1 MREPELLPPPNPAG
15 AARTGRVAV
24 ACLAAAA
31 LAACNSSGSPPPAA
45 QGPLFVIASP
55 QDGATVSGPV
65 FFSVQPLRSA
75 EVQGV
80 TFTAGDKE
88 LLVDAPGE
96 DAFKVF
102 LVPRDFPDGPLTLRA
117 TVTGQDGSRSER
129 SVTVKVVADPPSSG
143 TVGAGGATLGTQETS
158 GAVSTLSIPAGVAQ
172 GAVVSFTARNK
183 AEVKA
188 ATGIDYDALG
198 VTFLGAQE
206 IDSTLPIAAPVG
218 VSSGGFGP
226 MVQPGQAVLNYMI
239 LPDGDGDGIG
249 ELVAVNGATVAPGGD
264 IVSNPL
270 PQLQL
275 GPSGATASAGAR
287 GVRRAQVGPIA
298 GPPGTFVELEATGF
312 NLFSPLGNVAA
323 FHSLVGGEDIELP
336 AFVNPHLETPGA
348 SPTIGFWLPVLPAGD
363 ATVTLRNVSAGTAL
377 APISLT
383 IEAPPPLPKEPAAV
397 IDDTL
402 AEAIRVLSKDPGLQD
417 AVDRLE
423 TERSGYA
430 ALAANPSAGEAQA
443 LNDIAVFLANSNI
456 LDLLAQLDTPAVAA
470 LANASGGCSPGN
482 FQSAFTNLDIGAF
495 SLEMAAI
502 NINLGAVIPPL
513 AILGGADLFIGAK
526 LVAKGMG
533 QFLSTIKDCLTP
545 EPPPLP
551 PIEPTLRSCN
561 LGFVP
566 IPATPPP
573 PTGGDGL
580 RGLRSGLAQ
589 AAAPPPMTGM
599 GSVIPPGGDAC
610 GSALGGPPPA
620 AAALRALR
628 PQARASGGHS
638 LASTLGDLTGRFVV
652 KVFFGAGSSV
662 PFSGVSDASG
672 YFHIPVV
679 PAGQPFQAIA
689 FDTLTGET
697 REANGVGPEVGQ
709 STFLT
714 FDFFASGTTGAKVL
728 TYDTNTQGTYG
739 GTDLYLFQ
747 GKAGDVVNLAVY
759 SQLSPLN
766 GVGYQLADANGFP
779 LISGI
784 ASGGHYLETSFQAL
798 AADGLYT
805 FSLDGSAETGSYT
818 LGLALIDPPTP
829 IDISVPLVGN
839 LATVGDSQFYS
850 FAGSAGDVLQLTL
863 GPDGASVLNADLL
876 AREPQANV
884 PFYAQ
889 HVVGELFTTST
900 RRITSGSVT
909 LGSTG
914 EHLLELKHDD
924 PFEADLQKYLGGYRV
939 DIAKTP

>member
-1 MREPELLPPPNPAG
+1 VTEPELLPPPNPAG

-31 LAACNSSGSPPPAA
+31 LAACNSSGSPPPPGA

-80 TFTAGDKE
+80 TFTAGGKE

-102 LVPRDFPDGPLTLRA
+102 LVPRDFPDGPLTLHA
-117 TVTGQDGSRSER
+117 AVTDKDGGRSER
-129 SVTVKVVADPPSSG
+129 SITVNVLADPPSSG
-143 TVGAGGATLGTQETS
+143 TVGAAGATLGTHEAS
-158 GAVSTLSIPAGVAQ
+158 GALSTLSIPAGVAH
-172 GAVVSFTARNK
+172 GAAIRFTARSK
-183 AEVKA
+183 EEVKA

-206 IDSTLPIAAPVG
+206 IDSTLPITAPVG

-264 IVSNPL
+264 IVSNPM

-275 GPSGATASAGAR
+275 GPSGATASAGVR

-363 ATVTLRNVSAGTAL
+363 ATVTLRNVSAGSAL

-383 IEAPPPLPKEPAAV
+383 IEAPLPLPKEPAAV

-417 AVDRLE
+417 AVDRLV

-430 ALAANPSAGEAQA
+430 ALAANPSADEAQA
-443 LNDIAVFLANSNI
+443 LSDIAVFMANSNI
-456 LDLLAQLDTPAVAA
+456 LDLLAQLDTPAIAA
-470 LANASGGCSPGN
+470 LASASGGCSPGN
-482 FQSAFTNLDIGAF
+482 FQSAFVDVTMGAYSF
-495 SLEMAAI
+495 EMAAI
-502 NINLGAVIPPL
+502 NLQLAVAIPPL
-513 AILGGADLFIGAK
+513 AILGGADLFLGGK
-526 LVAKGMG
+526 FVARGMG
-533 QFLSTIKDCLTP
+533 RFLSTLEECLTP
-545 EPPPLP
+545 DPPPLP

-561 LGFVP
+561 LTFVP
-566 IPATPPP
+566 MPATPPP
-573 PTGGDGL
+573 SGGPDGL
-580 RGLRSGLAQ
+580 RLA
-589 AAAPPPMTGM
+589 AAQVPAPPPMTGM

-628 PQARASGGHS
+628 PQARASGSHS

-672 YFHIPVV
+672 YFYIPVV

-709 STFLT
+709 STYLS
-714 FDFFASGTTGAKVL
+714 FDFFATGTSGAKVL
-728 TYDTNTQGTYG
+728 TYDTNTQGSYG
-739 GTDLYLFQ
+739 GVDLYLFQ
-747 GKAGDVVNLAVY
+747 GKAGDVVNLAVF
-759 SQLSPLN
+759 SELSPLT
-766 GVGYQLADANGFP
+766 GVRYQLADANGTP
-779 LISGI
+779 LISGLT
-784 ASGGHYLETSFQAL
+784 SGGHYFDTGFQAL

-863 GPDGASVLNADLL
+863 GPDGASVLNAHLL
-876 AREPQANV
+876 VREPQANV
-884 PFYAQ
+884 AFYAQ
-889 HVVGELFTTST
+889 HVIGGLFTTST
-900 RRITSGSVT
+900 QRSASGSVT